1 MIISVSR
8 RTDIPRFFVPW
19 FMNRIRE
26 GYCLVPNPMYPKQ
39 VSRVSLKPQDVT
51 AIVFWTRFPEALLP
65 FLEELDSRGYK
76 YYFQYTIT
84 GYGRTYEKNAPPL
97 ESTIECFHKLSKHVG
112 SGRVIWRYDPIF
124 FTADMDDIFHL
135 SNFESLSRKLQ
146 GKCEKIVISLLD
158 EYNKTVAAFR
168 KDGISYSGN
177 PLQRASLLDFLKQL
191 VMIADNNNLSI
202 ETCAELADYADIG
215 INRGHCIDEKLIS
228 KLVNQPLKY
237 KKDPSQRQACGCMVS
252 RDIGVNNT
260 CLGKCIYCYATQQ
273 ASIGK
278 AVHDKDSP
286 ALVKIPTI
294 TDNKEDGSLNPGQL
308 DFFQG

>member
-19 FMNRIRE
+19 FMNRIRD
-26 GYCLVPNPMYPKQ
+26 GYCLVPNPVYPKQ
-39 VSRVSLKPQDVT
+39 GSRVSLKLKDVT

-65 FLEELDSRGYK
+65 FLEELDSRRYK

-84 GYGRTYEKNAPPL
+84 GYGKTYEKNAPSP
-97 ESTIECFHKLSKHVG
+97 ESTIECFIKLSEHVG
-112 SGRVIWRYDPIF
+112 PERVIWRYDPIF
-124 FTADMDDIFHL
+124 FTADMDEAFHL
-135 SNFESLSRKLQ
+135 SNFESISSKLQ

-158 EYNKTVAAFR
+158 EYSKTIAAFR
-168 KDGISYSGN
+168 KEGIAYSGN
-177 PLQRASLLDFLKQL
+177 PLQRESLPDFLKQL
-191 VMIADNNNLSI
+191 VLIAGDNNMSI
-202 ETCAELADYADIG
+202 ETCAELADYGDIG

-260 CLGKCIYCYATQQ
+260 CLGRCIYCYATQQ

-278 AVHDKDSP
+278 AVHDKDFP
-286 ALVKIPTI
+286 ALIKIPKI
-294 TDNKEDGSLNPGQL
+294 VQHVEENSGDPEQL
-308 DFFQG
+308 DLF